1 MDETATPSLQRKG
14 RRASTEFDDSLSV
27 RLIFFLAFVAAV
39 IWVFNLG
46 LALRY
51 RNQTA
56 PTMPP
61 ESPPVEAHA
70 AEVMPATPATPAAP
84 AAPLTT
90 PRHRFAVQVGAYED
104 RAEAERRAQSFSSN
118 YPYVLVT
125 QSQVGGKV
133 FHQVRI
139 PVETKAEAKALAAKL
154 QHESK
159 IETWVVPLP

>member
-1 MDETATPSLQRKG
+1 MDETAVPSLQRTG
-14 RRASTEFDDSLSV
+14 RRASTEFDNCLSV
-27 RLIFFLAFVAAV
+27 RLVFFLAFVAVV

-56 PTMPP
+56 ATMPP

-70 AEVMPATPATPAAP
+70 AEVTPATPATP
-84 AAPLTT
+84 LTT
-90 PRHRFAVQVGAYED
+90 PRYRFAVQVGAYED

-118 YPYVLVT
+118 YPYILVT
-125 QSQVGGKV
+125 QSQVGSKV

-139 PVETKAEAKALAAKL
+139 PAETKAEAKALAAKL

-159 IETWVVPLP
+159 IETWMVPLP

>member
-1 MDETATPSLQRKG
+1 MDETAAPAPQRAG
-14 RRASTEFDDSLSV
+14 RRANTEFANSISV
-27 RLIFFLAFVAAV
+27 RLIFFLAFVAIV
-39 IWVFNLG
+39 IWVFNLS

-56 PTMPP
+56 AAMPP
-61 ESPPVEAHA
+61 QSPPVEAQA
-70 AEVMPATPATPAAP
+70 AEVTLATPATPAAA

-104 RAEAERRAQSFSSN
+104 RAEAERRAQSLSSSF
-118 YPYVLVT
+118 PYVLVT

-139 PVETKAEAKALAAKL
+139 PVETKAKAKALAAKL
-154 QHESK
+154 KHKSEV
-159 IETWVVPLP
+159 ETWVVPLP